1 MKVTVLLFAQ
11 LAELFPTSTLDME
24 VTSWQEI
31 IENLENKNP
40 DFKGQQY
47 SLAINEEIV
56 QNDIVLKDGDIVALL
71 PPFAG
76 G

>member
-11 LAELFPTSTLDME
+11 LAELFPTSTLEME

-56 QNDIVLKDGDIVALL
+56 QNDIVLKDGDIVVLL

>member
-1 MKVTVLLFAQ
+1 MKVTILLFAQ
-11 LAELFPTSTLDME
+11 LAELFPTSTLEME

-31 IENLENKNP
+31 IENLESKNP
-40 DFKGQQY
+40 DFIGQQY
-47 SLAINEEIV
+47 SVAINEEIV

>member
-11 LAELFPTSTLDME
+11 LAELFPSSTLEIE
-24 VTSWQEI
+24 VTSLQEI
-31 IENLENKNP
+31 IENLESKNP
-40 DFKGQQY
+40 DFIGQQY
-47 SLAINEEIV
+47 SVAINEEIV

>member
-11 LAELFPTSTLDME
+11 LAELFPSSTLEIE
-24 VTSWQEI
+24 VTSLQEI
-31 IENLENKNP
+31 IENLESKNP
-40 DFKGQQY
+40 DFIGQQY
-47 SLAINEEIV
+47 SVAINEEIV
-56 QNDIVLKDGDIVALL
+56 QNEIALKDGDIVALL

>member
-11 LAELFPTSTLDME
+11 LAELFPTSTLEME

-31 IENLENKNP
+31 IENLESKNP
-40 DFKGQQY
+40 DFTGQQY
-47 SLAINEEIV
+47 SVAINEEIV